1 MEQVKT
7 ELSILIPTYNTIC
20 VDLVRTLYE
29 QAVKL
34 SLTYEIIVA
43 DDGSPNT
50 QAIAANQPIGDLPN
64 CQYIVRQENVGRA
77 AIRNILAKT
86 ARYDYLLFIDS
97 DMRIG
102 DPLFL
107 SNYLQSPCDTVIDG
121 GVAIC
126 GDDKLLK
133 GTLRYLYE
141 KSEEARHTAEQR
153 CQTPYQHLHT
163 ANLLIRRDIMLQYPF
178 DERFRHYGYEDVL
191 LGKTL
196 RQHRIAISHIDNPVL
211 FCDFESN
218 PEFVAKTEEGL
229 RTLHQF
235 REDLRGYSRLLTFVG
250 NIHIPVI
257 LSTIRLWHHLLG
269 HLERKNLCGTR
280 PCLLVFKLY
289 RLGYFLSL

>member
-1 MEQVKT
+1 MKKICKVFASVLCVSLLASCNEVTRPSNKAEPAEQETSETQYDV
-7 ELSILIPTYNTIC
+7 IFP
-20 VDLVRTLYE
+20 
-29 QAVKL
+29 
-34 SLTYEIIVA
+34 SLENASADYDSQLEII
-43 DDGSPNT
+43 
-50 QAIAANQPIGDLPN
+50 
-64 CQYIVRQENVGRA
+64 
-77 AIRNILAKT
+77 T

-218 PEFVAKTEEGL
+218 PEYVAKTEEGL

-250 NIHIPVI
+250 NIHIPII

>member
-107 SNYLQSPCDTVIDG
+107 SNYLQDPCDTVIDG
-121 GVAIC
+121 GVDIC

-133 GTLRYLYE
+133 GNLRYLYE
-141 KSEEARHTAEQR
+141 K
-153 CQTPYQHLHT
+153 
-163 ANLLIRRDIMLQYPF
+163 
-178 DERFRHYGYEDVL
+178 
-191 LGKTL
+191 
-196 RQHRIAISHIDNPVL
+196 
-211 FCDFESN
+211 
-218 PEFVAKTEEGL
+218 
-229 RTLHQF
+229 
-235 REDLRGYSRLLTFVG
+235 
-250 NIHIPVI
+250 
-257 LSTIRLWHHLLG
+257 
-269 HLERKNLCGTR
+269 
-280 PCLLVFKLY
+280 
-289 RLGYFLSL
+289 